1 MSEDLKNNKVVSF
14 DTLTDSCVGRLVER
28 VCDNGKAGD
37 RFKYYN
43 HDVRVDGKGDSSIT
57 VTVDGILLYTHNP
70 WENEV
75 ILERR
80 EFSCTIKNRFRYVY
94 GRNIRFVEKYNPIK

>member
-1 MSEDLKNNKVVSF
+1 MSNLSANKKGVSF

-28 VCDNGKAGD
+28 ICDSGKAGD

-57 VTVDGILLYTHNP
+57 VTVDGILLYAQPLGKRSDFGTAGVFLHHK
-70 WENEV
+70 ESVQVRLRAEHTV
-75 ILERR
+75 R
-80 EFSCTIKNRFRYVY
+80 
-94 GRNIRFVEKYNPIK
+94 

>member
-28 VCDNGKAGD
+28 VCDSGKAGD
-37 RFKYYN
+37 RFKYYK

-57 VTVDGILLYTHNP
+57 VTVDGILLYTFNP
-70 WENEV
+70 WDNEV

-94 GRNIRFVEKYNPIK
+94 GRNIRFIEKYSSSK